1 MGSLQGSEEIL
12 MTAKATGPGAVTL
25 DVDRL
30 RIEYFELGF
39 QYYIVARF
47 AASEGATLSPVV
59 GNLFH
64 HAVEMLLK
72 GALTDRTDEAER
84 RRWSHNLQAAWQK
97 FKTEIG
103 NASLS
108 SFDLIISELHKFES
122 IRYPERIIS
131 QGMTCT
137 VGFGKETPTTG
148 APRTKTRYHIFVGD
162 MDALVKAI
170 VVADGIN
177 PAFFTT
183 KYQRHARKY
192 LRRFNR
198 SKATRLW

>member
-1 MGSLQGSEEIL
+1 ML
-12 MTAKATGPGAVTL
+12 MTAKVTGPGAVTL
-25 DVDRL
+25 DADRL
-30 RIEYFELGF
+30 QVEYFELGF
-39 QYYIVARF
+39 QYYVVGRF
-47 AASEGATLSPVV
+47 AASEGPTLSPVV

-72 GALTDRTDEAER
+72 GALTHRTDEIER
-84 RRWSHNLQAAWQK
+84 RRWSHDLQAAWQK

-103 NASLS
+103 DASLS
-108 SFDLIISELHKFES
+108 RFDLIITELHKFES

-137 VGFGKETPTTG
+137 VGFGKDTPTTG

-162 MDALVKAI
+162 MDALVKTI
-170 VVADGIN
+170 VVANGTD

-183 KYQRHARKY
+183 RYQQHARKY